1 MRRTILLLA
10 TMALTL
16 FVASGVA
23 LAVTKIGTDGPDF
36 LMGTNGDDTL
46 IGKGGNDDL
55 LAKGGNDT
63 LLGGP
68 GRDNVLGGY
77 EYIAFPSGG
86 EKHLL
91 GGPGNDRVNGGSGF
105 DNIVG
110 EAGNDYLIGDPSR
123 ELSKD
128 KVVGGEGNDVIDVLS
143 YPADPAAKDTVVCG
157 AGFDRVL
164 ADRADLVAP
173 DCERVFVGFGPIIKF
188 YRSIPQSFWDGLPP
202 FNIGG

>member
-1 MRRTILLLA
+1 MRMRRAIVMMTVMAA
-10 TMALTL
+10 TLV
-16 FVASGVA
+16 VASGIA
-23 LAVTKIGTDGPDF
+23 LAVTKIGTNGPDI

-46 IGKGGNDDL
+46 IGKGGNDNL
-55 LAKGGNDT
+55 FAKDGNDT

-77 EYIAFPSGG
+77 DIGPGPFGG

-91 GGPGNDRVNGGSGF
+91 GGPGNDRVNGGSGS

-110 EAGNDYLIGDPSR
+110 EAGNDYLIGSPNR
-123 ELSKD
+123 EASKD

-143 YPADPAAKDTVVCG
+143 YPATKATVVCG
-157 AGFDRVL
+157 AGSERVL

-173 DCERVFVGFGPIIKF
+173 DCERVFIGFGSIGRF

-202 FNIGG
+202 YIDE